1 MIRSAKWSLVLFSGA
16 FALLVSQGCVAT
28 RNWVKEQ
35 MDPLEGR
42 VSENE
47 TRLSQTDARV
57 GRAEGRLSAVE
68 GQLGQVDAKA
78 ERALGQLAN
87 LRLERRFVLDLK
99 EGANFAFNSAA
110 LPEDARQEI
119 DGFLSD
125 LKGDLGG
132 LEGVLFLVAGHTDAT
147 GSDDYNY
154 ALGRKRAEG
163 VARYLII
170 HKKLDPLRV
179 VPVSYGKSAP
189 LADNSTREGR
199 AKNRRVEILVY
210 QEGITSTAAGSHR
223 RGEGVSSQRN

>member
-1 MIRSAKWSLVLFSGA
+1 MIRSAKLSLILLSGVLT
-16 FALLVSQGCVAT
+16 LLVSQGCIAT

-35 MDPLEGR
+35 TDPLEGR
-42 VSENE
+42 VSESE

-99 EGANFAFNSAA
+99 EGANFSFNSAV
-110 LPEDARQEI
+110 LPADARQEI

-125 LKGDLGG
+125 LRGDLGG
-132 LEGVLFLVAGHTDAT
+132 LEGALFLVAGHTDAT

-154 ALGRKRAEG
+154 ELGRKRAEG
-163 VARYLII
+163 VAKYLII
-170 HKKLDPLRV
+170 HKKLDPMRV

-210 QEGITSTAAGSHR
+210 QEGITSTAAGSHSQ
-223 RGEGVSSQRN
+223 GEGMTSQRN

>member
-1 MIRSAKWSLVLFSGA
+1 MIRSGKFSLILFSGA
-16 FALLVSQGCVAT
+16 FVLLVSQGCVAT

-42 VSENE
+42 VSESE
-47 TRLSQTDARV
+47 TRLGQTDARV
-57 GRAEGRLSAVE
+57 GRAEGRLSTVE

-78 ERALGQLAN
+78 ERALGLLAN
-87 LRLERRFVLDLK
+87 LRLERRFVLDLT
-99 EGANFAFNSAA
+99 EGANFSFNSAV
-110 LPEDARQEI
+110 LPADARQEI

-132 LEGVLFLVAGHTDAT
+132 LEGALFLVAGHTDAT

-154 ALGRKRAEG
+154 ELGRKRAEG
-163 VARYLII
+163 VARYLIV
-170 HKKLDPLRV
+170 HKKLDPMRV
-179 VPVSYGKSAP
+179 VPVSYGKNAP

-210 QEGITSTAAGSHR
+210 QEGITSTAAGSSPQ
-223 RGEGVSSQRN
+223 GEGTTSQRN